1 MPLLELRDVRREF
14 RTGNGFFRK
23 PASVRAVDGVS
34 FKLERGQ
41 TLGLV
46 GESGCGKSTTGRMAL
61 GIDEPTNGEVF
72 FDGAPMPHSGSPEW
86 RAVRR
91 RAQLIFQDPLGALD
105 RRMKVR
111 DQIIEPLT
119 IHGIGTRESREQR
132 ADELLR
138 QVGLRP
144 DQGQSM
150 PLQLSGGQ
158 RQRVVIARALAMK
171 PELLVCDEPVSAL
184 DVSIQAQVITI
195 LTDLQRQLGLAV
207 VFISHDLKLVA
218 SIADEIAIMYL
229 GKIVEQ
235 GSPATIFAHPG
246 HPYTQV
252 LLGSI
257 PQPMRTTPRPVLAGE
272 PPDPSQRP
280 LGCGF
285 HPRCPI
291 AKELCRREDPQ
302 LADHGAGHRIACHFP
317 FEAAIANGAM
327 APVRQVAS

>member
-1 MPLLELRDVRREF
+1 MPLLELRDVRREY
-14 RTGNGFFRK
+14 RAGNGFFRK
-23 PASVRAVDGVS
+23 PGSVRAVDGVS

-61 GIDEPTNGEVF
+61 GMDEPTSGEVF
-72 FDGAPMPHSGSPEW
+72 FDGAPMPHPGSPKW
-86 RAVRR
+86 RALRQ

-144 DQGQSM
+144 DQGQSL

-195 LTDLQRQLGLAV
+195 LTDLQRQLGLAM

-235 GSPATIFAHPG
+235 GSPGTIFAHPG

-285 HPRCPI
+285 HPRCPL
-291 AKELCRREDPQ
+291 ATELCRREDPQ
-302 LADHGAGHRIACHFP
+302 LADNGAGHRIACHFP
-317 FEAAIANGAM
+317 FEAAMVAF
-327 APVRQVAS
+327 RQVAS